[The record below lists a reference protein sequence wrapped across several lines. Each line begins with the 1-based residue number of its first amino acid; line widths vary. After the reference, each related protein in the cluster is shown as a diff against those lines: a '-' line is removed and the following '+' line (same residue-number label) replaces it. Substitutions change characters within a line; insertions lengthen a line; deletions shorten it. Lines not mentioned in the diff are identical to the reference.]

1 MGRTVAETA
10 RPSSGQAKESAR
22 TRLDPRLRT
31 RSHGGVM
38 GKFFEQLTPA
48 HREFIARQ
56 KIYFIATAPDSGRV
70 NVSPKGYDSFRV
82 LSPTRAGYLDLTGS
96 GAETAA
102 HLAQNGRATLMFCA
116 FEGDPLILR
125 LYGRGR
131 SVQPH
136 EDDWKQL
143 RPLFGP
149 HLAGERQLVIV
160 DIESVQTSC
169 GFGVPF
175 FESVGPRPTLVDWAE
190 KKGPEGLAAYRAE
203 KNANS
208 IDGLPTA
215 LAAAPHAQDTR

>member
-1 MGRTVAETA
+1 
-10 RPSSGQAKESAR
+10 
-22 TRLDPRLRT
+22 
-31 RSHGGVM
+31 M
-38 GKFFEQLTPA
+38 GKFFDQLTPA
-48 HREFIARQ
+48 HRDFIARQ

-82 LSPTRAGYLDLTGS
+82 LTPSRAGYLDLTGS
-96 GAETAA
+96 GSETSA

-116 FEGDPLILR
+116 VEGDPLILR

-136 EDDWKQL
+136 HDEWKQL

-149 HLAGERQLVIV
+149 PLAGERQLIII

-175 FESVGPRPTLVDWAE
+175 FEYTGSRDTLLDWSDR
-190 KKGPEGLAAYRAE
+190 KGPEGLATYRAE
-203 KNANS
+203 KNLNS
-208 IDGLPTA
+208 IDGLPTT
-215 LAAAPHAQDTR
+215 LAAAPHTQPAR

>member
-1 MGRTVAETA
+1 
-10 RPSSGQAKESAR
+10 
-22 TRLDPRLRT
+22 
-31 RSHGGVM
+31 M
-38 GKFFEQLTPA
+38 GKFFEHLTPA
-48 HREFIARQ
+48 HCDFIARQ
-56 KIYFIATAPDSGRV
+56 KIYFVATAPASGRV

-102 HLAQNGRATLMFCA
+102 HLAENGRATLMFCA

-136 EDDWKQL
+136 HDDWKQL
-143 RPLFGP
+143 RPLFGTP
-149 HLAGERQLVIV
+149 VAGERQLVII
-160 DIESVQTSC
+160 DIDSVQTSC

-175 FESVGPRPTLVDWAE
+175 FQHTGPRNTLIDWADR
-190 KKGPEGLAAYRAE
+190 KGPEGLVTYRTE

-208 IDGLPTA
+208 IDGLPTTLATA
-215 LAAAPHAQDTR
+215 LHTSAAR